1 MSTKLRKFLLAVL
14 LIFVIVAT
22 LACEE
27 ETFTIN
33 VDFDAEK
40 GSVSLPGTDY
50 AKGESVEIT
59 VTPKDGYEV
68 STFTVNEV
76 AVTLE
81 NNKYLLTV
89 EGNVSIKVEFALIPE
104 TVTPVSVNLE
114 YDNTQGTVSLSA
126 PSGETYV
133 KGENLTITVEPKA
146 HYVTD
151 SFCINDKSYQL
162 TDNKYTLTL
171 SGNVDISVTF
181 GKEKMPESIFATL
194 KGRAIFEGDYT
205 YDYSDGEE
213 FDNLIHLKTTFG
225 IDSIHQVES
234 DPATGEIYYDD
245 VYGKENRKLV
255 LITHTVENTINK
267 IASDNLFDEYYNPFD
282 LLKASDLSYYADNV
296 YQITDSEKAKSA
308 ASALTGWTES
318 IKEFLVY
325 VENDVATKV
334 SIVTNS
340 IETGYEDD
348 TYVSTYELLISEQ
361 GTATVDPSRLQ
372 PWERTTDHDALESAL
387 VAADNASFYT
397 IRHQGHEVGY
407 VEPEGGETRPG
418 YGDTDYKKYISS
430 DMIYNAYSG
439 EENGY
444 KVLANY
450 VYPFDYNATANE
462 VVLYDPVDVTSIQAL
477 QATFGVFA
485 VEIFQ
490 YNGEGSYSLRDNN
503 MASAVVPFIGEGA
516 NEKTYYAYATNMEI
530 IISDGILAQ
539 IKFTYAT
546 YGITEEVTLTYD
558 FTTEFSDESLGLN
571 FENATKSSV
580 LDSFI
585 GQYRDTNGHFCNV
598 DESGFLLDGV
608 EIEIISYDTETATFT
623 GLWNEQEVYVKKL
636 SSKQL
641 LISNDFDIFYTLT
654 SIEDSAISIPS
665 NLHGVWSFYDEET
678 DTTHKF
684 SIQTYVVR
692 YNDELADV
700 VSYTESEGLI
710 VEQNGNTINLV
721 YYGEEEGKKYLD
733 AMVIYEDGSYVL
745 FYPELI
751 STDTGIEIPADYVGT
766 YVSDDDL
773 VKVLITYS
781 SITVN
786 GAIYQINSY
795 NENSGFSGVLNE
807 ESEYLIQFV
816 GFGGEIN
823 KDKLLVGTEDANFIL
838 NRVESLNSNY
848 LGTWQSTGK
857 EYTVVITDTTI
868 TINDENVAF
877 TFGEYGYQFEMEE
890 SPYTRYLL
898 YYVNAYG
905 NAAIMLYD
913 DHDLMYNLFAVQ
925 PTVVPQAMVGTWEG
939 TENDVLYSVKIDKD
953 GNVSIKI
960 GDEDYSSVS
969 AEFDGVNVFVFTY
982 NAKTYYLTY
991 KEDSSTLNIYEV
1003 DTIDLD
1009 LTISTTVSI
1018 PADFVGTWT
1027 SDDSSCV
1034 VVVTGNSLVVTIDGT
1049 EHVITEVTEDYGT
1062 ITFAIDG
1069 TEYFIDS
1076 PSSYGGSSTMIMTS
1090 DYTWYKSLEK
1100 AEQSY
1105 Y

>member
-1 MSTKLRKFLLAVL
+1 MSNRFTKLLLVFLL
-14 LIFVIVAT
+14 VIIA
-22 LACEE
+22 LSAIACEE
-27 ETFTIN
+27 EAFNVT
-33 VDFDAEK
+33 VDFDAEQ
-40 GSVSLPGTDY
+40 GTVDIPALSY
-50 AKGESVEIT
+50 KKGELAKIVVIPKSGYT
-59 VTPKDGYEV
+59 VSK
-68 STFTVNEV
+68 FTVNNID
-76 AVTLE
+76 VTLE
-81 NNKYLLTV
+81 NNKYELVV
-89 EGNVSIKVEFALIPE
+89 EGNVDIKVEFALIPE
-104 TVTPVSVNLE
+104 AIQPITVNLE
-114 YDNTQGTVSLSA
+114 YDTALGNVALSA
-126 PSGETYV
+126 PNGDSYV
-133 KGENLTITVEPKA
+133 KGESLTVTVNPRE
-146 HYVTD
+146 HYVVD
-151 SFCINDKSYQL
+151 SFTVNGTSCQL
-162 TDNKYTLTL
+162 VDNKYTFVLD
-171 SGNVDISVTF
+171 GDVNVAVVF
-181 GKEKMPESIFATL
+181 KKENMPDAIYNTL

-213 FDNLIHLKTTFG
+213 YDNIIHIKTVFG
-225 IDSIHQVES
+225 VDSINQVES
-234 DPATGEIYYDD
+234 DPTTGEIFYDD

-255 LITHTVENTINK
+255 LITHTIENTINK

-282 LLKASDLSYYADNV
+282 LLSASDLTYYADGI
-296 YQITDSEKAKSA
+296 YELADASKAKSA
-308 ASALTGWTES
+308 ASALTGWNES

-325 VENDVATKV
+325 VEENEATK
-334 SIVTNS
+334 IKITTNE
-340 IETGYEDD
+340 IDTGYESD
-348 TYVSTYELLISEQ
+348 TYVSTYELLISER

-372 PWERTTDHDALESAL
+372 PWERTADHAALENAL
-387 VAADNASFYT
+387 IFAENASSYI

-430 DMIYNAYSG
+430 DMVYNAYSG

-444 KVLANY
+444 KVLNGY
-450 VYPFDYNATANE
+450 VYPFDYNASANE
-462 VVLYDPVDVTSIQAL
+462 VVIYDPVDVENISAL
-477 QATFGVFA
+477 QASFRAFT

-490 YNGEGSYSLRDNN
+490 YNGNGSYTLRDNN
-503 MASAVVPFIGEGA
+503 MAAAVAPFVGEGA

-530 IISDGILAQ
+530 IISEEKLCQ

-598 DESGFLLDGV
+598 NESGFLLDGV
-608 EIEIISYDTETATFT
+608 EIEILSYDTETATFT

-654 SIEDSAISIPS
+654 SIEDNAISIPT

-710 VEQNGNTINLV
+710 VEQNGNTINLI

-773 VKVLITYS
+773 IKVLITYS

-786 GAIYQINSY
+786 GVEYQINSY
-795 NENSGFSGVLNE
+795 SANSGFSGVLNE

-823 KDKLLVGTEDANFIL
+823 KDKLLVGTEDANFVL

-848 LGTWQSTGK
+848 LGTWQSIGK
-857 EYTVVITDTTI
+857 EYTVIITDTTI

-905 NAAIMLYD
+905 NAALMLYD

-925 PTVVPQAMVGTWEG
+925 PTIVPQTMVGTWEG
-939 TENDVLYSVKIDKD
+939 TENDILYSVKIDKD

-1034 VVVTGNSLVVTIDGT
+1034 VVVTENSIVVTIDGT

-1090 DYTWYKSLEK
+1090 DYTWYKFLEK